1 MIEFEMTGRVGREL
15 RSDDVRI
22 VAAKTLGLKGN
33 AVINVIDPTKSF
45 HTVAFGSWTPHPA
58 FSIPSHMAMRPSC
71 T

>member
-45 HTVAFGSWTPHPA
+45 QPPVSSPGAPSMPA
-58 FSIPSHMAMRPSC
+58 MM
-71 T
+71 